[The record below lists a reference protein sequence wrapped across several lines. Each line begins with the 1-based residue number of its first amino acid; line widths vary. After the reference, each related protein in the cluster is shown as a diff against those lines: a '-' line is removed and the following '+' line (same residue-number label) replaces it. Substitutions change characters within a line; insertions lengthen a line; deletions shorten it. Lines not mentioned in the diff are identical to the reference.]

1 MRILSGCALAV
12 AWLCQAGSLAAAAIA
27 ASPATARLAGPPV
40 IATAVAAPVRLLSP
54 VADAVLVGGTEA
66 WLAWEPLGPPGPA
79 RSAVTPG
86 AFEEWEAFLSLDG
99 GRHYTLRITPHLGR
113 DLQRFA
119 WSVPPIPS
127 ADARLLL
134 RFGDERR
141 ERAWQVDRRFR
152 IVPGAAGEPVP
163 AGLGLATG
171 ELLAAALALAPG
183 EAPLPGEAGVV
194 SWVEGT
200 RQGGARRQVAYWPPA
215 LSGLDLP
222 ALSRAASLA
231 ATVTTLAPLGPPRR
245 HAAEIEPAA
254 AAQPPAAD
262 RSGAPLRPIEP
273 LLMTRRRNE

>member
-1 MRILSGCALAV
+1 MRIPSGCALV
-12 AWLCQAGSLAAAAIA
+12 FAWLCQAAAPLAATVAG
-27 ASPATARLAGPPV
+27 LAVERPGGPPV
-40 IATAVAAPVRLLSP
+40 IARAVAAPVRLVSP
-54 VADAVLVGGTEA
+54 ASNTVLVGGTEA
-66 WLAWEPLGPPGPA
+66 WLAWEPLGPAAPSGSVG
-79 RSAVTPG
+79 RPG

-119 WSVPPIPS
+119 WSVPSISS

-152 IVPGAAGEPVP
+152 IVTGAAGELMPG
-163 AGLGLATG
+163 GLGLTTG
-171 ELLAAALALAPG
+171 ELLPAALALAPG

-200 RQGGARRQVAYWPPA
+200 RRGGARRQVAYGPPG

-222 ALSRAASLA
+222 EFCFAASLA
-231 ATVTTLAPLGPPRR
+231 ATETTLAPFGAPRR
-245 HAAEIEPAA
+245 HTADIEPAP
-254 AAQPPAAD
+254 AAQPPAAA
-262 RSGAPLRPIEP
+262 RWGAPNQPIEL